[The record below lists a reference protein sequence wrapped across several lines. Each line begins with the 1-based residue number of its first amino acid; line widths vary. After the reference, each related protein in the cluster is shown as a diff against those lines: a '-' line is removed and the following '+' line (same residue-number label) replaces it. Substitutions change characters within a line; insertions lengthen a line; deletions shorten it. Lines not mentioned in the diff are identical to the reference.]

1 MARTSFITLKD
12 LKESFNNNPTVR
24 LVNLAK
30 NELGCISK
38 TILDTA
44 NKNIREAMDLNQW
57 INTDTVID

>member
-38 TILDTA
+38 TILDTT
-44 NKNIREAMDLNQW
+44 NKNIRGAMDLNQW